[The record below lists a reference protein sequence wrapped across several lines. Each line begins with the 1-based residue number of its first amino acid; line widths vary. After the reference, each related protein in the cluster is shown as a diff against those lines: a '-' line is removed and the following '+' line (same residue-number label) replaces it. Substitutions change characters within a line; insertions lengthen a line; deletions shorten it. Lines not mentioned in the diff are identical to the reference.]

1 MQKLSA
7 STCKLLAEKDLVCPL
22 LISRHAALL
31 QHQCTNVI
39 LHTDVVV
46 VAGGSAFL
54 LSAIKQLACKQTYV
68 PNLATP
74 VSSSLKTGI

>member
-31 QHQCTNVI
+31 HQCTNVI